1 MPQVKIIYDSSV
13 QAYKVRVPYSKEFLD
28 AMRQLIPVANRMWDP
43 LTKTWTV
50 SEAFGLPIKSLCDR
64 VWGSTSVMF
73 IDASAASTNQARTGT
88 QTPVVR
94 RTAPL
99 DEVLLTFVKLLP
111 YNAAR
116 KAYLFA
122 AQELHPDKQGGDST
136 KMTSINAAWTRI
148 EQEFYRKGASNA

>member
-73 IDASAASTNQARTGT
+73 IDAAHQQSHSANQT
-88 QTPVVR
+88 QTPIVR
-94 RTAPL
+94 RNAPL